1 MMLADGTLRLYTL
14 ENTAEAGE
22 MPVYKLVEKCDK
34 DFFFADR
41 VVGYNRQ
48 YAALGA
54 DQYISKLVRL
64 WDVPVEAGEYA
75 IIDDVQYRIDMVQ
88 RLKDEDGLKVVDLT
102 LAKLEERY
110 DCAAD
115 EIESSAGRISG
126 SASCDLSL

>member
-22 MPVYKLVEKCDK
+22 MPVSKLVEKCDK

-54 DQYISKLVRL
+54 DQYISKLVRI

-88 RLKDEDGLKVVDLT
+88 RLKDEDGLKVRDLT
-102 LAKLEERY
+102 LSKLEERY
-110 DCAAD
+110 DCITD
-115 EIESSAGRISG
+115 
-126 SASCDLSL
+126 